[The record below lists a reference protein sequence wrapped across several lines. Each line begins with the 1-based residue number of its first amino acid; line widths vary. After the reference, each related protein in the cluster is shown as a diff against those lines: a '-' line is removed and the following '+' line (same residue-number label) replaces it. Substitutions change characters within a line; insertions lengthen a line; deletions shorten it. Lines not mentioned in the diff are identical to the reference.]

1 LTGRTAVATAAGSRR
16 IVGTALVVLQFVL
29 IVALGLAAAWA
40 FLDRGAPAGAWLVG
54 AGGIALGLWA
64 VSCNRIGN
72 FNIRPDPRPGGHLV
86 ERGPYRW
93 IRHPMYTAV
102 IACGIAC
109 AVAIGTAWGWSAVA
123 ALVVVLVVK
132 AAVEERWMLVAH
144 PGYQAYRARTKRFV
158 PGVI

>member
-1 LTGRTAVATAAGSRR
+1 
-16 IVGTALVVLQFVL
+16 VVLQFVL
-29 IVALGLAAAWA
+29 IGALGLAAALA
-40 FLDRGAPAGAWLVG
+40 ALDRGVPPGAWLLG

-72 FNIRPDPRPGGHLV
+72 FNIRPDPRPGGRLV

-109 AVAIGTAWGWSAVA
+109 ALVIGSAWGWIGAA
-123 ALVVVLVVK
+123 ALVLVLVVK

>member
-1 LTGRTAVATAAGSRR
+1 VASSSETRR
-16 IVGTALVVLQFVL
+16 AIGTALVLLQFAL
-29 IVALGLAAAWA
+29 IVALALAAVAA

-72 FNIRPDPRPGGHLV
+72 FNIRPDPRPGGVLV
-86 ERGPYRW
+86 DRGPYRW

-102 IACGIAC
+102 IACGAAC
-109 AVAIGTAWGWSAVA
+109 AIVVGTVWGWCGVALLVAVLA
-123 ALVVVLVVK
+123 VK
-132 AAVEERWMLVAH
+132 AAFEERGMLLAH
-144 PGYQAYRARTKRFV
+144 PGYDAYRRRTKRFV

>member
-1 LTGRTAVATAAGSRR
+1 VANSDGAHRA
-16 IVGTALVVLQFVL
+16 IGTALVLLQFVL
-29 IVALGLAAAWA
+29 IVALALAAALA
-40 FLDRGAPAGAWLVG
+40 FVDHGAPAGAWLLG

-72 FNIRPDPRPGGHLV
+72 FNIRPDPRPGGKLV
-86 ERGPYRW
+86 DRGPYRW

-102 IACGIAC
+102 IACGIAG
-109 AVAIGTAWGWSAVA
+109 ALVIGSAWGWIGAVA
-123 ALVVVLVVK
+123 LVLVLVVK

-144 PGYQAYRARTKRFV
+144 PDYQAYRASTKRFV